1 MDILKKV
8 GYGAAI
14 IGVLALVFA
23 GGFIARGKLN
33 PGCND
38 QDILIHEMQERIK
51 RDSSLM
57 EVLQKSS
64 LECNKQ
70 AMGTI
75 MQYERELQAKTRTI
89 ELLKKSNFALQD
101 GLIELEKQNRKID
114 STKFN
119 KKQLEEFFNKY

>member
-8 GYGAAI
+8 GFGVAI
-14 IGVLALVFA
+14 IGVLALVFT

-75 MQYERELQAKTRTI
+75 MQYERAVSYTHLDVYKRQI
-89 ELLKKSNFALQD
+89 LCLKEIIIFRSM
-101 GLIELEKQNRKID
+101 
-114 STKFN
+114 
-119 KKQLEEFFNKY
+119 

>member
-8 GYGAAI
+8 GFGVAI
-14 IGVLALVFA
+14 IGVLALVFT

-57 EVLQKSS
+57 QVLQKSS
-64 LECNKQ
+64 MECNKQ

-101 GLIELEKQNRKID
+101 GLKELDSMYKKID

-119 KKQLEEFFNKY
+119 KQQLQDFFNKY